1 MYEALI
7 RPVVLYGHETWTLLE
22 GDLKALE
29 VFERRVLRTIF
40 GSVRVN
46 GIWRKRM
53 NHKLMQLYSRPSI
66 RKVTKMGRI
75 RWAGHD
81 ARMPDRLDVRRPNQS
96 INPVKLVFN
105 SEPSGTRWLNQVEDD
120 LESVRAPRDWRTAAQ
135 NRFNWQRIW
144 KQVMTRRS

>member
-29 VFERRVLRTIF
+29 VFERVLRTIF

-53 NHKLMQLYSRPSI
+53 NHKLMQLYSRTSI

-105 SEPSGTRWLNQVEDD
+105 SEELGG
-120 LESVRAPRDWRTAAQ
+120 
-135 NRFNWQRIW
+135 
-144 KQVMTRRS
+144 